1 MSADT
6 STGVFSR
13 FIRGCFLVLL
23 AAIALSLAVDIMRA
37 IWVPLVIIVGV
48 AAAIFIAAVLFNRW
62 RQNRW

>member
-6 STGVFSR
+6 SPGAFSR

-23 AAIALSLAVDIMRA
+23 AAIALSLAVDTMRA
-37 IWVPLVIIVGV
+37 IWVPLAIIVGAV
-48 AAAIFIAAVLFNRW
+48 VAVLIVAVVFNRW

>member
-6 STGVFSR
+6 STGAFNR
-13 FIRGCFLVLL
+13 LIRGCFLVLL
-23 AAIALSLAVDIMRA
+23 AAIALSLAVEIMRA

-48 AAAIFIAAVLFNRW
+48 VAVIFIAAILFNRW

>member
-6 STGVFSR
+6 STGAFSR

-37 IWVPLVIIVGV
+37 IWVPLAIIVGV
-48 AAAIFIAAVLFNRW
+48 VAAVFIAAVLFNRW
-62 RQNRW
+62 RKNRW

>member
-6 STGVFSR
+6 STGAFSR

-23 AAIALSLAVDIMRA
+23 AAIALSLAVELVRA
-37 IWVPLVIIVGV
+37 IWVPLVIILGV
-48 AAAIFIAAVLFNRW
+48 VAAIFIAAVVFNRW